1 MLHLSVSLRSSLGF
15 ECYSRSG
22 TPIRDVPQYGGLSD
36 GGRPFARDNA
46 RRTEMALAILEDLE
60 EEDVPQSSA
69 STMPDLLSKW
79 QPADAQQES
88 LSSEEMVQQY
98 ILQNLPP
105 DEQFSVV
112 TRTSVPYSRCGQK
125 SVFDAAYTA
134 STSSKPDT
142 LSEHPMTSGFS
153 SPKFQPLAQ
162 APNPN

>member
-1 MLHLSVSLRSSLGF
+1 
-15 ECYSRSG
+15 
-22 TPIRDVPQYGGLSD
+22 
-36 GGRPFARDNA
+36 
-46 RRTEMALAILEDLE
+46 MALAILEDLE

-105 DEQFSVV
+105 DEQFSVA

-142 LSEHPMTSGFS
+142 LSEHPMTSGSS

-162 APNPN
+162 ALNPN